1 MREYRSW
8 LKHSEWETNDI
19 ACRHKIFKALTQSYG
34 FVHDMLR
41 DTLNVIT
48 DESWDE
54 LVPQLMVYNSTALLL
69 DQDIHM
75 EDE

>member
-1 MREYRSW
+1 MEYKSF
-8 LKHSEWETNDI
+8 LKHSEWRINDI
-19 ACRHKIFKALTQSYG
+19 DCRHKISKALMRSYG

-41 DTLNVIT
+41 DTMNAIT

-54 LVPQLMVYNSTALLL
+54 LGPQLMVYNSTAFLL
-69 DQDIHM
+69 DQGIHM

>member
-1 MREYRSW
+1 MEYKSF
-8 LKHSEWETNDI
+8 LKHSEWQINDI
-19 ACRHKIFKALTQSYG
+19 ACRYKIFKALMRSYD

-41 DTLNVIT
+41 DTMNATT

-54 LVPQLMVYNSTALLL
+54 LGPQLVVYNSTAFLLG
-69 DQDIHM
+69 QGIYM